1 MVEKTKKTFGF
12 LCGFVILF
20 FVFALRIVPDDIILL
35 FAIGLFCVAPINQT
49 IMMYIFSFVWCLEAV
64 FSFGITFSLIISVLF
79 VLKCTFFNPK
89 MFLNAYEIFFLLLF
103 LVIGM
108 FNVLLYGTLTGVSI
122 CVYFYASCIIF
133 HKLISGTREE
143 GETFLKAILLMI
155 LIGFIEGTIYGYCE
169 GTSILR
175 WIPGFGY
182 VKQLYGTLGTSRFTL
197 YGCVALLY
205 PLYYMKKNISK
216 WVVFTII
223 SIIVML
229 SVSLTAV
236 VLYIGVIGYYILSN
250 INLKKVTL
258 KGVITVFCAIGV
270 IIIIAPQLSKFS
282 FMEPIMLR
290 VDSIV
295 NSIKDGNLND
305 ATTGRTELT
314 NAYVAM
320 FKDGNLIQKVFGKA
334 WLGYDELV
342 GKYSHN
348 SYLDILNYSGVLGL
362 FTMFYVQLKR
372 LKKYY
377 KTKNFKVM
385 LITKLILIIGATT
398 VSTFSAQYWFGLLFI

>member
-1 MVEKTKKTFGF
+1 MVEKAKKTCVF
-12 LCGFVILF
+12 LYGFVILF
-20 FVFALRIVPDDIILL
+20 FVFALRIVSDDIILL
-35 FAIGLFCVAPINQT
+35 LAIGLFCMAPINQT

-79 VLKCTFFNPK
+79 VVKCTFFSK
-89 MFLNAYEIFFLLLF
+89 KIFLNPYETFFFLFF

-108 FNVLLYGTLTGVSI
+108 FNFLLYGTLTGVSI
-122 CVYFYASCIIF
+122 CIYFYASCIIF
-133 HKLISGTREE
+133 HKLISGTSEE
-143 GETFLKAILLMI
+143 GETFLKIILLMI

-169 GTSILR
+169 GTSISR

-197 YGCVALLY
+197 YGCIALLY
-205 PLYYMKKNISK
+205 PLYFMKKNISK
-216 WVVFTII
+216 WVVFAII
-223 SIIVML
+223 SIIIML
-229 SVSLTAV
+229 SVSLTAI

-250 INLKKVTL
+250 INLKRVTP
-258 KGVITVFCAIGV
+258 KGVISLFFAIGV
-270 IIIIAPQLSKFS
+270 IIIVASQLSNIS

-290 VDSIV
+290 VDAMV
-295 NSIKDGNLND
+295 NSIIDGNLND

-314 NAYVAM
+314 NTYVAM
-320 FKDGNLIQKVFGKA
+320 FKDGNPIQKVFGKA

-342 GKYSHN
+342 GMYSHN

-362 FTMFYVQLKR
+362 FAMLYVQLKR
-372 LKKYY
+372 LKEYY
-377 KTKNFKVM
+377 KTNKFKVM
-385 LITKLILIIGATT
+385 LIVKLILLIGATT

>member
-1 MVEKTKKTFGF
+1 
-12 LCGFVILF
+12 
-20 FVFALRIVPDDIILL
+20 
-35 FAIGLFCVAPINQT
+35 
-49 IMMYIFSFVWCLEAV
+49 
-64 FSFGITFSLIISVLF
+64 
-79 VLKCTFFNPK
+79 
-89 MFLNAYEIFFLLLF
+89 
-103 LVIGM
+103 
-108 FNVLLYGTLTGVSI
+108 
-122 CVYFYASCIIF
+122 
-133 HKLISGTREE
+133 
-143 GETFLKAILLMI
+143 MI

-377 KTKNFKVM
+377 KTKKFKVM

>member
-205 PLYYMKKNISK
+205 NCGSFIYWRNRLLY
-216 WVVFTII
+216 
-223 SIIVML
+223 
-229 SVSLTAV
+229 
-236 VLYIGVIGYYILSN
+236 
-250 INLKKVTL
+250 
-258 KGVITVFCAIGV
+258 
-270 IIIIAPQLSKFS
+270 S
-282 FMEPIMLR
+282 F
-290 VDSIV
+290 
-295 NSIKDGNLND
+295 
-305 ATTGRTELT
+305 
-314 NAYVAM
+314 
-320 FKDGNLIQKVFGKA
+320 
-334 WLGYDELV
+334 
-342 GKYSHN
+342 KY
-348 SYLDILNYSGVLGL
+348 
-362 FTMFYVQLKR
+362 
-372 LKKYY
+372 
-377 KTKNFKVM
+377 
-385 LITKLILIIGATT
+385 
-398 VSTFSAQYWFGLLFI
+398 